1 MTTIA
6 KVGPTFASVLLV
18 SSLILSGCNSVG
30 GSSKAPAATG
40 PVVFKTERSSN
51 ALQCTPQNV
60 SGKWQR
66 YFPPEYAH
74 RGSAV
79 WTFSS
84 NGKISCK
91 GSGCKGKHTQ
101 GPKSYEVSPVSI
113 GSPYQNIGL
122 HVKLAAGSSTAT
134 MRTTCEI
141 VDKTMYFGNGADD
154 KGLTF
159 NKL

>member
-1 MTTIA
+1 MTTIVKTWPVVA
-6 KVGPTFASVLLV
+6 GVVLG

-30 GSSKAPAATG
+30 GSSKAPAASG
-40 PVVFKTERSSN
+40 PVVFKAERSSS
-51 ALQCTPQNV
+51 ALQCTPQSV
-60 SGKWQR
+60 TGKWQR
-66 YFPPEYAH
+66 YFPPKQAH

-84 NGKISCK
+84 NGKISCE
-91 GSGCKGKHTQ
+91 GNGCKGKHTQ
-101 GPKSYEVSPVSI
+101 GPKSYEVSPVSL

-122 HVKLAAGSSTAT
+122 HVKLAAGSGTAT

-141 VDKTMYFGNGADD
+141 VGKTMYFGNGADD